1 MLAWPKSS
9 AARVFS
15 IQRFFYSLQPRAA
28 QELPMRTNLNTVT
41 NGNVFGFVQDRVVTL
56 SADSCHQAAQHLA
69 SWHVSKRARGLSRS
83 LKRSGLGSA
92 ALAAAPMAMPTCMA
106 ITGRQPVRHVSP
118 ALVTG

>member
-1 MLAWPKSS
+1 MLVWPKRS
-9 AARVFS
+9 AAPVFFDS
-15 IQRFFYSLQPRAA
+15 TLFYSLQPRAA

-41 NGNVFGFVQDRVVTL
+41 NGNVFGFVQDRVVSL
-56 SADSCHQAAQHLA
+56 SADSCRHAAQHL
-69 SWHVSKRARGLSRS
+69 WHASKRARGLSRS